1 MFTRQFWLSAT
12 ERAVKTGAQVL
23 VVFLG
28 ADVVNAF
35 AVDYQRA
42 AGIALGGVVVSYLTS
57 VVSAPAGEEGT
68 PSLVGEEH

>member
-1 MFTRQFWLSAT
+1 MFTRTFWLSAS
-12 ERAVKTGAQVL
+12 ERALKTGAQVL

-35 AVDYQRA
+35 AVDYERA

-57 VVSAPAGEEGT
+57 VVSAPAGDTGT
-68 PSLVGEEH
+68 PSLVGEDH